1 VRCGTDGGMGYKPSD
16 RYTVPLCLNCHFM
29 QHEVGELTFWSV
41 CRIDPLNIA
50 LRLWTV
56 SGDLAA
62 GERAVSRARQGIA
75 LAAGHTTGAKERA

>member
-1 VRCGTDGGMGYKPSD
+1 MGYKPSD
-16 RYTVPLCLNCHFM
+16 RYTVPLCTPCHAK
-29 QHEVGELTFWSV
+29 QHRGELSFWAALG
-41 CRIDPLNIA
+41 IDPLNVA

-62 GERAVSRARQGIA
+62 GERVVFRAHQGIE